1 MPTYTVKA
9 EVVSCTTKSQH
20 TVVKAIMVLLIT
32 TKSKRSPSRANKR
45 SRKQS
50 KKHQNLLS
58 CPAAMA
64 SIALFFMISAL
75 LLLSQLNCFNTH
87 FGLPKSVTDAR
98 VTHSAN
104 GSRYVELMGTT
115 EVTLDRASLAKLQ
128 AHAKSGGGR
137 LEMTIKLPSIPN
149 GMKNGGQQPI
159 QLSDKQ
165 IQKAIFSQIPQLEP
179 APTRRAMPMPTITM
193 SSA

>member
-9 EVVSCTTKSQH
+9 EVVSSTTKSQPI
-20 TVVKAIMVLLIT
+20 VVKATMVLPIT
-32 TKSKRSPSRANKR
+32 TKGKRLPSRANKR

-50 KKHQNLLS
+50 RKHQNLLS

-64 SIALFFMISAL
+64 SIALFFMTSAL

-104 GSRYVELMGTT
+104 GSYVDLMGTT

-128 AHAKSGGGR
+128 AHAKSGGGI
-137 LEMTIKLPSIPN
+137 LEMTINLPSIPN
-149 GMKNGGQQPI
+149 GMKSGGQPI
-159 QLSDKQ
+159 QLSDEQ

-179 APTRRAMPMPTITM
+179 TQRRVMPMPTITM

>member
-9 EVVSCTTKSQH
+9 EVDSSTSKSQPI
-20 TVVKAIMVLLIT
+20 VVKATMVLPIT

-50 KKHQNLLS
+50 KNYQNLLS

-64 SIALFFMISAL
+64 STVVFFMISAL

-104 GSRYVELMGTT
+104 GSYFVDLMVTT
-115 EVTLDRASLAKLQ
+115 EATVDRAGLAKLQ
-128 AHAKSGGGR
+128 AHAKSGGGP
-137 LEMTIKLPSIPN
+137 LEMIISLPSIPN
-149 GMKNGGQQPI
+149 GMKSGGLPI
-159 QLSDKQ
+159 QLSDEQ
-165 IQKAIFSQIPQLEP
+165 IQKAISSQIPQLEP
-179 APTRRAMPMPTITM
+179 AQRRDMPMPTNT
-193 SSA
+193 AWY